1 MKDMKHLLMGLAAA
15 LFFSSC
21 GSDDPFFAADSSRT
35 EVYRIMGRPSNIDDT
50 SIAVWRFHDPK
61 QNGVKWRTIFNDGN
75 DAYFAVFNSEGKA
88 LLPRLSFSASTIE
101 STMTDKEIVKWA
113 EELHHEGW
121 GR

>member
-1 MKDMKHLLMGLAAA
+1 MNIMKPLLMGLAVA
-15 LFFSSC
+15 FFLSSC
-21 GSDDPFFAADSSRT
+21 GGDDPFFTANSSRK
-35 EVYRIMGRPSNIDDT
+35 EVYRLMGKPCNIDDA

-61 QNGVKWRTIFNDGN
+61 KNGVPWRTIFNDGK

-101 STMTDKEIVKWA
+101 STMTDKEIVLWA
-113 EELHHEGW
+113 EELHREGW